1 MLFSLDGLKKRSTF
15 RTVLC
20 VIARFIMSSYFFY
33 FYVSGRV
40 IDEPLCFYINYWLTI
55 RVNCDHKEHVKSML
69 RWVSSQKP
77 KLSAVYSLDI
87 RLLYLPLYI
96 STGNQPISSPTA
108 IYCIVLR
115 LFHYLLAIYCL
126 SFIYLLFSA
135 SNHLFSGVPVVPPP
149 STYYF
154 CRFSLYIT
162 EYLG

>member
-1 MLFSLDGLKKRSTF
+1 MLFSLVGLKKRSTS
-15 RTVLC
+15 RTGLC
-20 VIARFIMSSYFFY
+20 VITVIFY
-33 FYVSGRV
+33 VCVSGRV

-55 RVNCDHKEHVKSML
+55 RVNCDYKEHVKSTL

-96 STGNQPISSPTA
+96 STGYQPISSPTA

-126 SFIYLLFSA
+126 SFIYLLFS
-135 SNHLFSGVPVVPPP
+135 NVPVVPLP
-149 STYYF
+149 
-154 CRFSLYIT
+154 
-162 EYLG
+162 